1 MRAPKTNA
9 PARPDAF
16 AAIDARAAFAVGARV
31 RVRDGANEADGADA
45 REGVVAARRGD
56 GASATDG
63 EVKYYVR
70 YDATGVADEWVRV
83 ERLTSAGGESVGGS
97 ETTGGGSR
105 SDAATAA
112 RAAAAAAA
120 ARKRK
125 TTGEKDGGERGEE
138 GGRKVRW
145 IELGRY
151 ICDCWF
157 DSPFPEEY
165 TDERKLFVCDFC
177 LKYHRKRRA
186 YIAHKKT
193 CELRHPP
200 GNEIYRHP
208 ERQATEKSPARAQL
222 RMWEVD
228 GSNATTYCQNLCL
241 IAKLFLDHKTLYYD
255 VAAFY
260 FYVLTERDFD
270 ESGKPLYRII
280 GYFSKEKGQ
289 VETNLACILTLPPY
303 QRRGYGGFLI
313 EFSYELAKRE
323 GRIGTPERPL
333 SDLGFASYRAYWSRV
348 IYENLSSTN
357 AGEVNVA
364 ELSKKTNI
372 RVDDIVSTLQPFSS
386 IRFFKDQGFLNITKE
401 GKQDFK
407 AAQVKLR
414 EKWSEL
420 RVIPERLQFEPKI
433 NAVVEVAEKRRR
445 TRLFQRDI
453 LENNEK

>member
-1 MRAPKTNA
+1 MGDATPHR
-9 PARPDAF
+9 AF
-16 AAIDARAAFAVGARV
+16 AAIDARAMFALGARV
-31 RVRDGANEADGADA
+31 RVRATTGDA
-45 REGVVAARRGD
+45 ARDGVVAARKGD
-56 GASATDG
+56 GPRASD
-63 EVKYYVR
+63 VKYYVR
-70 YDATGVADEWVRV
+70 YDADDAPDEWVRV
-83 ERLTSAGGESVGGS
+83 ERMTRAVGDSAGGS

-112 RAAAAAAA
+112 RREAKKRDAATRDEGVAANDSAA
-120 ARKRK
+120 
-125 TTGEKDGGERGEE
+125 
-138 GGRKVRW
+138 RKVRW
-145 IELGRY
+145 IEIGRY
-151 ICDCWF
+151 ICDAWF

-165 TDERKLFVCDFC
+165 ADERRLFVCDFC

-208 ERQATEKSPARAQL
+208 ERRATATTAARAQL

-241 IAKLFLDHKTLYYD
+241 VSKLFLHHKTLYYD

-270 ESGKPLYRII
+270 ARGEACYRII

-303 QRRGYGGFLI
+303 QRRGYGAFLI
-313 EFSYELAKRE
+313 EFSYELSKRE

-333 SDLGFASYRAYWSRV
+333 SDLGFKSYRAYWSRV
-348 IYENLSSTN
+348 IYEHIKERDDD
-357 AGEVNVA
+357 EVNVA
-364 ELSKKTNI
+364 ELSKRTNI

-386 IRFFKDQGFLNITKE
+386 IRFFKDRGFLKITKE
-401 GKQDFK
+401 GKADFE
-407 AAQVKLR
+407 AAQVKIGD
-414 EKWSEL
+414 ETTEL
-420 RVIPERLQFEPKI
+420 YVIPERLQFEPKI
-433 NAVVEVAEKRRR
+433 SAVVEVTEQRRR
-445 TRLFQRDI
+445 TRLFRRDAVDK
-453 LENNEK
+453 N